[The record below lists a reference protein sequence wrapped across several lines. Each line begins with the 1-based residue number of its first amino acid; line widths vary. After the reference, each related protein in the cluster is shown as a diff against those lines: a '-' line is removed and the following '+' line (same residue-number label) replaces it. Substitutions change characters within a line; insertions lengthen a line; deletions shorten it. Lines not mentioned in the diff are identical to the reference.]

1 MNKKNRERGN
11 ILSLELLAF
20 IIVASI
26 VLPYLLQARLA
37 GRYDDNKALIDEVHI
52 LGIAAQNYYSEY
64 SIFPD
69 LTNNCAN
76 ALNELDNATSSFI
89 AGIDNTSP
97 WGKQY
102 NFSCT
107 DKVFT
112 IITALDNKN
121 AIIVANKLAATTAS
135 GATITI
141 SVPIP
146 SYIPALDSFLALD
159 ASGSFDA
166 RNSKIINVAD
176 IELATST
183 GLTASDTLLDLF
195 YKQGKFYTVVPGDEI
210 NKPECPSH
218 LVQSIH
224 LSLVGLVASNT
235 KIPYPNPPYIASE
248 DSNAWTV
255 GIDIY
260 TEDGLTAAATG
271 TYALAIIN
279 CS

>member
-1 MNKKNRERGN
+1 MNNKERQQGN

-26 VLPYLLQARLA
+26 VLPYLLQARLT
-37 GRYDDNKALIDEVHI
+37 GRDDDNKALIDEVHI

-76 ALNELDNATSSFI
+76 ALNELDNATNSFI
-89 AGIDNTSP
+89 SGIDNTSP

-107 DKVFT
+107 DKLFT
-112 IITALDNKN
+112 ITTALDNTN
-121 AIIVANKLAATTAS
+121 AVIVANKLAATTVS
-135 GATITI
+135 GATITTNI
-141 SVPIP
+141 PIP
-146 SYIPALDSFLALD
+146 SYIPVLSSFLALN
-159 ASGSFDA
+159 ASSSFDA
-166 RNSKIINVAD
+166 RSKKIINVAD

-195 YKQGKFYTVVPGDEI
+195 YKQGKYFTVTNGEQVD
-210 NKPECPSH
+210 KPECPTH
-218 LVQSIH
+218 LQQSIH
-224 LSLVGLVASNT
+224 LALVGLVASNT
-235 KIPYPNPPYIASE
+235 KIPYANPSYIADE
-248 DSNAWTV
+248 DSISWTI
-255 GIDIY
+255 GIDVY
-260 TEDGLTAAATG
+260 TEDGLTTGATG